1 MLLTAAAAVFVTFT
15 LTKKMP
21 DSYSAKARIATG
33 LVDQSEAMLFS
44 SEGDL
49 GESQINLQF
58 ANLIQSMQLKK
69 MLDQV
74 SYKLM
79 LNDLQHP
86 DSAFRKPSKKLLAV
100 SDKDKQHI
108 TELLLLKYKNREPL
122 YLFNAKENAV
132 NELIGSMGYDIE
144 SIKNKLGIGRASN
157 SDFIDLDFESESK
170 QMPAFVLNTLCT
182 EFISYYTYL
191 TKENKIKSVNFLE
204 RLLQERKEA
213 MNGQLQKLKNYKIEN
228 RILNLSEQ
236 AKSLYAQISAY
247 EERQA
252 STEKEI
258 IAMSGTIRKI
268 ENKFNPKDRQYI
280 ENTLI
285 KINNDIINT
294 KENLRRTTV
303 DYIKSNYDPKIK
315 IKIDSLQTVLTSEI
329 QLSTD
334 KYILNPLATKEA
346 LIAQKLNFEIQLEMA
361 KNSVATVNNQLE
373 KLYKRFDKL
382 VPHEAV
388 IQSFESEIDI
398 AKKEYLELENK
409 YNQTSMESGFV
420 LRLKQ
425 IEMAMPGPPA
435 PSKRMILVAASGV
448 IVVVVYIIVLFIV
461 FYMDDS
467 IKVSKELANKTE
479 TVVLGYLPELRKSLL
494 NLQDVW
500 DKSAANPDYQKYK
513 DLLRSAR
520 FEVEQELKS
529 DKIVALTSLGSGEGK
544 TFVTL
549 SLAYAYS
556 VTNKKVLIIDGNFEN
571 PDATEISKTT
581 LFIEDIIHRNLQ
593 EQPLVAT
600 SNVTVLGNKGG
611 DISLYELCSEQ
622 HIREQIQQLSQQF
635 DLIIIDTP
643 SLEALNKAK
652 EWLVLSNKVVSVYL
666 ANFSI
671 DGAKQMRINYLKELD
686 GQFAGWILNKVAQ
699 KKSRLQRIIWKL
711 KSRKKRKKHVK

>member
-1 MLLTAAAAVFVTFT
+1 MLLTAAAAVFVTLT

-33 LVDQSEAMLFS
+33 LVDQSEALLFS

-86 DSAFRKPSKKLLAV
+86 DSAFRKPSKKLQAV
-100 SDKDKQHI
+100 SDQEKKQVI
-108 TELLLLKYKNREPL
+108 ELLLNKYRNREPL
-122 YLFNAKENAV
+122 YLFNAKESAV

-144 SIKNKLGIGRASN
+144 AIKNKLGISRASN

-170 QMPAFVLNTLCT
+170 QMPPFVLNTLCT
-182 EFISYYTYL
+182 EFINYYTYL

-204 RLLQERKEA
+204 RLLQERKDA
-213 MNGQLQKLKNYKIEN
+213 MNSQLLKLKNYKIEN

-268 ENKFNPKDRQYI
+268 ENKFNPKERQYI

-346 LIAQKLNFEIQLEMA
+346 LIANKLSLEIQLEMA

-388 IQSFESEIDI
+388 IQSLESEIDI
-398 AKKEYLELENK
+398 AKKEYLEIENK

-425 IEMAMPGPPA
+425 IELAMPGPPA

-448 IVVVVYIIVLFIV
+448 IVLVLYIIILFIV

-479 TVVLGYLPELRKSLL
+479 TVVLGYLPELKKSLL
-494 NLQDVW
+494 NLQEVW
-500 DKSAANPDYQKYK
+500 EKSAGNADFQKYK

-520 FEVEQELKS
+520 FEVEQELKTN
-529 DKIVALTSLGSGEGK
+529 KIVALTSLSSGEGK

-571 PDATEISKTT
+571 PDTTNISKTS
-581 LFIEDIIHRNLQ
+581 FFVEDLITGSLSIPQL
-593 EQPLVAT
+593 ASS
-600 SNVTVLGNKGG
+600 SNVTILGNKGG
-611 DISLYELCSEQ
+611 DVSLYELCSEQ
-622 HIREQIQQLSQQF
+622 FIRTQMELLANVF

-652 EWLVLSNKVVSVYL
+652 EWLVLSNKIVSVYL
-666 ANFSI
+666 ANYSI
-671 DGAKQMRINYLKELD
+671 DGAKQLRINYLKELD

-711 KSRKKRKKHVK
+711 KSRKKRKKHVQ